1 VDEATSVLD
10 ILATANSAAGVGN
23 VQIRFSKESMKGA
36 PTTNDY
42 LSRSDSQRATENQT
56 GIFLFFLVEI
66 LEALFVFHV

>member
-42 LSRSDSQRATENQT
+42 DSQRAAENQT
-56 GIFLFFLVEI
+56 GIFLFF
-66 LEALFVFHV
+66 F